1 MTRKIALMLAT
12 SIALGSGAAAAASL
26 ESSGNV
32 KLNELPY
39 DLRQYVES
47 RMGPEQTVD
56 ELVETTI
63 LNEISDDGFTEVRDV
78 EVTYRARALDADG
91 KWRLVDVD
99 PSTYEV
105 SDTATSVEQHANYD
119 PMAAQPSQTGTG
131 MPRATDDGQARSSDA
146 YNPKA
151 AQPSQ
156 SGTGR

>member
-12 SIALGSGAAAAASL
+12 SIALGSGAAAAANA
-26 ESSGNV
+26 EPAGNV
-32 KLNELPY
+32 TLDELPY
-39 DLRQYVES
+39 ELRQYVEA

-63 LNEISDDGFTEVRDV
+63 LNEISEDGFTEVRDV
-78 EVTYRARALDADG
+78 EVTYRARALDSQG
-91 KWRLVDVD
+91 NWRLVDVD

-105 SDTATSVEQHANYD
+105 SDTATSVEQHAGYD
-119 PMAAQPSQTGTG
+119 PETGQT
-131 MPRATDDGQARSSDA
+131 RSSETL
-146 YNPKA
+146 NSNA